1 MSDSF
6 ATIIREGLRRFPAV
20 VAVVFLSFGIVYEVC
35 WFRSMESWA
44 LVALVPGLA
53 FLLIAVREDRKILL
67 WVATAALF
75 FLIGRQISHNQV
87 TWGDD
92 FTPSSAK
99 CVVHASVVTLWASGE
114 GFRVFILEDGLN
126 DALGSALPGRG
137 RLTVRQNDILLGAG
151 DRISFRSRLRQPV
164 NRGNPGEYDW
174 EMDCKHDG
182 ILWLASAHGPN
193 SVVITKRGF
202 AWSPNAIVFRARQA
216 MARFLDQYSG
226 KVLGRHCETFSD
238 SDSPKHVRGFLKG
251 VVLGDLGDVDHS
263 LQRSFSASGL
273 AHVLSASGLHVGIVV
288 IVSLFVL
295 RVLTHACP
303 GILLWLP
310 FRKLGAL
317 VSIPAI
323 VFYCTLVGARVPAVR
338 SGIMGVV
345 IAVALL
351 ADRKWNSVNSL
362 AVAALVI
369 LLMDPLSLFTV
380 SFQLSFGAVAGIFL
394 VVPGFMRSIKEKR
407 PEKSPGDQEVA
418 PGLSKVASYCSLVV
432 MTSIAATLPIMPLIL
447 QTFHSFPVWTI
458 PANLVTDLALTPAL
472 AFGLLAPAVGV
483 VFPTAGSWLLAIAD
497 LISWFIIQVSFF
509 FARLPFSVIRVP
521 NLYPVEFLLCLAM
534 AAALL
539 WFVGNPNKRRSLAL
553 MAGGTA
559 LGLLICSLSFR
570 HEDTELKVVF
580 FNVGKG
586 DAAFVRAPGSQ
597 GMLVDGGVSTQ
608 YFDAGRSIIIPFFD
622 WAGVRS
628 LDCVLIS
635 HPEMDHM
642 GGLLSVAE
650 RVPIG
655 GVMWNPV
662 AQKPSHLEQI
672 FDRAGR
678 DKVFPAH
685 VNTKP
690 LKLGNASVTFLN
702 SPWSSTD
709 PLRSRDMN
717 NSSVVARVEYVNTSF
732 LFTGD
737 LEFDGED
744 KLLSSGVNVSASVL
758 KVGHH
763 GGGGSTSSR
772 FLEAVRPKIAVISVD
787 YPSTLHVPHPKV
799 LERLRAVGADVFLTG
814 RDGAVTVESD
824 GETIY
829 VTTGRQY
836 GDGPRLIRKAYR

>member
-6 ATIIREGLRRFPAV
+6 ATIIREGLRRFPALL
-20 VAVVFLSFGIVYEVC
+20 AVVFLSFGIVYEVC
-35 WFRSMESWA
+35 WVRSMESWA

-53 FLLIAVREDRKILL
+53 FLFIAMREDRKALL
-67 WVATAALF
+67 WLAVAVLF
-75 FLIGRQISHNQV
+75 FLTGRQISHNQV

-92 FTPSSAK
+92 FSPAPAK
-99 CVVHASVVTLWASGE
+99 CVVHASVVTLLASGE
-114 GFRVFILEDGLN
+114 GFRVFLLEDGLN
-126 DALGSALPGRG
+126 DALGSVLPGRG
-137 RLTVRQNDILLGAG
+137 RLMLRQNDILLGAG
-151 DRISFRSRLRQPV
+151 DRISFRSRLRKPL

-174 EMDCKHDG
+174 QMDCKHDG
-182 ILWLASAHGPN
+182 ILWLASVHGPN

-202 AWSPNAIVFRARQA
+202 PWSPNAIVFRARQA
-216 MARFLDQYSG
+216 MAGFLDQYSG
-226 KVLGRHCETFSD
+226 KVLGRYCETFSE
-238 SDSPKHVRGFLKG
+238 SESPKHVRGFLKG
-251 VVLGDLGDVDHS
+251 VVLGDLGDVDYS

-317 VSIPAI
+317 ASIPAI
-323 VFYCTLVGARVPAVR
+323 IFYCALVGARVPAVR

-351 ADRKWNSVNSL
+351 VDRKWNSVNSL
-362 AVAALVI
+362 AVAALII
-369 LLMDPLSLFTV
+369 LLLDPLSLFTV

-394 VVPGFMRSIKEKR
+394 VVPSFMRNIKER
-407 PEKSPGDQEVA
+407 GLEKSPGGREEG
-418 PGLSKVASYCSLVV
+418 PGLSSVASYCALVA
-432 MTSIAATLPIMPLIL
+432 MTSIAATLPIMPLLL
-447 QTFHSFPVWTI
+447 QTFHSFPVWTV

-483 VFPTAGSWLLAIAD
+483 VFPAVGSWILAIAD
-497 LISWFIIQVSFF
+497 IISWFIIEVAFF
-509 FARLPFSVIRVP
+509 FARLPLSVIRVP

-534 AAALL
+534 AAALM
-539 WFVGNPNKRRSLAL
+539 WFVRNSNKRPSLAL
-553 MAGGTA
+553 MIGGTA
-559 LGLLICSLSFR
+559 LVLLICSVSFR
-570 HEDTELKVVF
+570 HEDTELKVIF
-580 FNVGKG
+580 LNVGKG
-586 DAAFVRAPGSQ
+586 DAAFVRAPGSR

-628 LDCVLIS
+628 LDRVLIS

-642 GGLLSVAE
+642 GGLLAVVERMPVAAL
-650 RVPIG
+650 
-655 GVMWNPV
+655 MWNPV
-662 AQKPSHLEQI
+662 GRKPSHLEQI
-672 FDRAGR
+672 FDSAGR

-685 VNTKP
+685 TNTNP
-690 LKLGNASVTFLN
+690 LKMGDATVTFLN
-702 SPWSSTD
+702 APWPITD
-709 PLRSRDMN
+709 PHGSRSAN
-717 NSSVVARVEYVNTSF
+717 NSSVVARVDYLNASF

-744 KLLSSGVNVSASVL
+744 KLLSSGANVSASVL

-763 GGGGSTSSR
+763 GGGGATSSR

-787 YPSTLHVPHPKV
+787 YPSALHVPHPKV
-799 LERLRAVGADVFLTG
+799 LERLRAVGADVFITG
-814 RDGAVTVESD
+814 RDGAVTVETD
-824 GETIY
+824 GRTIY

-836 GDGPRLIRKAYR
+836 GDGPRLVRKAYR